1 MRAEDHTNVGQADL
15 VVILEN
21 KVFVFEFKVIEL
33 TEKGSALEQ
42 IKEKKYYE
50 KYLSSSV
57 GDRYAYHQQGDASGK
72 ETQKREIYLIGV
84 EFSKQERNIT
94 NFEWEKLE
102 SSY

>member
-33 TEKGSALEQ
+33 TNMGSALDQ

-50 KYLSSSV
+50 KYLSFQV
-57 GDRYAYHQQGDASGK
+57 GDGHTYHQRGTNHKQGDK
-72 ETQKREIYLIGV
+72 IKEIYLIGV
-84 EFSKQERNIT
+84 EFSKLERNIT
-94 NFEWEKLE
+94 NFEWEKIL
-102 SSY
+102 